1 MSVKIS
7 DNSSLEQSYQT
18 LQPMETNN
26 ALAILGEAKKILDQ
40 LGVVFFL
47 RQGTCLGA
55 IRENGLIPWDDDL
68 DLGSVIGLHGFNE
81 EQVDLVILEFK
92 KLGFSTNLEKYLDY
106 LDVTMMK
113 SNIRIDWTCYRIVDD
128 SIIHFPG
135 VPIPVHLVM
144 KLKEIEFAGGSYLVP
159 NPPEDYLLA
168 KYGPNWKIPKRS
180 GYEKDILAMIPD
192 STNQERHPSIGK
204 NSNSRMTKV
213 RILDE
218 NGEVVKDALVRV
230 AKHGK
235 FRTDEHGYAEF
246 LLPEDNWYSLVINY
260 NSHEEI
266 LYLERL
272 SIGVT
277 YTYKTDLL
285 TKSGRTLVL
294 SKE

>member
-135 VPIPVHLVM
+135 LPIPVHLVI

-204 NSNSRMTKV
+204 NSDSSMTKV
-213 RILDE
+213 RIFDE

-230 AKHGK
+230 AKHGE

>member
-92 KLGFSTNLEKYLDY
+92 KLGFSTNLENYLDY

-144 KLKEIEFAGGSYLVP
+144 QLKEIEFAGGSYLVP

-192 STNQERHPSIGK
+192 GTNQERHPSIGQ
-204 NSNSRMTKV
+204 NLDSRMTKV

-235 FRTDEHGYAEF
+235 FRTDEHGYAWF

>member
-92 KLGFSTNLEKYLDY
+92 KLGFSTNLKKYQDY

-192 STNQERHPSIGK
+192 CTNQERHPSIGK
-204 NSNSRMTKV
+204 NSDSSMTKV

>member
-92 KLGFSTNLEKYLDY
+92 KLGFSTNLEKYQDY

-135 VPIPVHLVM
+135 LPIPVHLVM

-204 NSNSRMTKV
+204 KSDSSMTKI
-213 RILDE
+213 RIFDE

-230 AKHGK
+230 AKHGE

-272 SIGVT
+272 SIGVN

>member
-92 KLGFSTNLEKYLDY
+92 KLDFSTNLEKYQDY

-135 VPIPVHLVM
+135 LPIPVHLVM

-204 NSNSRMTKV
+204 KSDSSMTKI
-213 RILDE
+213 RIFDE

-230 AKHGK
+230 AKHGE

>member
-135 VPIPVHLVM
+135 LPIPVHLVM

-204 NSNSRMTKV
+204 NSDSSMTKV
-213 RILDE
+213 RIFDE

-230 AKHGK
+230 AKHGE

-285 TKSGRTLVL
+285 TRSGRTLVL

>member
-135 VPIPVHLVM
+135 LPIPVHLVM

-204 NSNSRMTKV
+204 NSDSSMTKV
-213 RILDE
+213 RIFDE

-230 AKHGK
+230 AKHGE

-260 NSHEEI
+260 NSREEI

>member
-92 KLGFSTNLEKYLDY
+92 KLGFSTNLEKYQDY

-144 KLKEIEFAGGSYLVP
+144 QLKEIEFAGGSYLVP

-204 NSNSRMTKV
+204 NSDSSMTKV
-213 RILDE
+213 RIFDE

-230 AKHGK
+230 AKHGE

-285 TKSGRTLVL
+285 SKSGRTLVL

>member
-135 VPIPVHLVM
+135 LPIPVQLVM

-159 NPPEDYLLA
+159 NPPDDYLLA

-204 NSNSRMTKV
+204 NSDSSMTKV
-213 RILDE
+213 RIFDE

-230 AKHGK
+230 AKHGE

>member
-135 VPIPVHLVM
+135 LPIPVHLVM

-204 NSNSRMTKV
+204 NSDSSMTKV
-213 RILDE
+213 RIFDE

-230 AKHGK
+230 AKHGE
-235 FRTDEHGYAEF
+235 FRTDEHGYAKF

>member
-204 NSNSRMTKV
+204 NSDSSMTKV
-213 RILDE
+213 RIFDE

-230 AKHGK
+230 AKHGE

>member
-1 MSVKIS
+1 M
-7 DNSSLEQSYQT
+7 
-18 LQPMETNN
+18 
-26 ALAILGEAKKILDQ
+26 DQ
-40 LGVVFFL
+40 LGVIIFL

-92 KLGFSTNLEKYLDY
+92 KLGFSTNLEKYQDY

-192 STNQERHPSIGK
+192 CTNQERHPSIGK
-204 NSNSRMTKV
+204 NSDSSMTKV

-235 FRTDEHGYAEF
+235 FRTDEHGYAKF

>member
-135 VPIPVHLVM
+135 LPIPVHLVM

-204 NSNSRMTKV
+204 NSDSSMTKV
-213 RILDE
+213 RIFDE

-230 AKHGK
+230 AKHGE

>member
-135 VPIPVHLVM
+135 LPIPVHLVM

-204 NSNSRMTKV
+204 NSDSSMTKV
-213 RILDE
+213 RIFDE

-230 AKHGK
+230 AKHGE

-260 NSHEEI
+260 NSHQKI

-277 YTYKTDLL
+277 YNYKTDLL

>member
-135 VPIPVHLVM
+135 LPIPVQLVM

-204 NSNSRMTKV
+204 NSDSSMTKV
-213 RILDE
+213 RIFDE

-230 AKHGK
+230 AKHGE

>member
-144 KLKEIEFAGGSYLVP
+144 QLKEIEFAGGSYLVP

-204 NSNSRMTKV
+204 NSDSSMTKV
-213 RILDE
+213 RIFDE
-218 NGEVVKDALVRV
+218 NGEVIKDALVRV
-230 AKHGK
+230 AKHGE

>member
-135 VPIPVHLVM
+135 LPIPVHLVM

-204 NSNSRMTKV
+204 NSDSSMTKV
-213 RILDE
+213 RIFDE

-230 AKHGK
+230 AKNGK
-235 FRTDEHGYAEF
+235 FRTDEHGYAKF

>member
-92 KLGFSTNLEKYLDY
+92 KLGFSTNLEKYQDY

-144 KLKEIEFAGGSYLVP
+144 QLKEIEFAGGSYLVP

-204 NSNSRMTKV
+204 NSDSSMTKV
-213 RILDE
+213 RIFDE

-230 AKHGK
+230 AKHGE

>member
-40 LGVVFFL
+40 LGGVFFL

-55 IRENGLIPWDDDL
+55 VRENGLIPWDDDL

-135 VPIPVHLVM
+135 LPIPVHLVM

-204 NSNSRMTKV
+204 NSDSSMTKV
-213 RILDE
+213 RIFDE

-230 AKHGK
+230 AKHGE

>member
-135 VPIPVHLVM
+135 LPIPVHLVM

-204 NSNSRMTKV
+204 NSDSSMTKV
-213 RILDE
+213 RIFDE

>member
-92 KLGFSTNLEKYLDY
+92 KLGFSTNLEKYKDY

-135 VPIPVHLVM
+135 VPIPVQLVM
-144 KLKEIEFAGGSYLVP
+144 QLKEIEFAGGSYLVP

-204 NSNSRMTKV
+204 KSTSSMTKV

-266 LYLERL
+266 LYSERL

-285 TKSGRTLVL
+285 SKSGRTLVL

>member
-18 LQPMETNN
+18 LQPMEINN
-26 ALAILGEAKKILDQ
+26 ALAILEEAKKILDQ

-55 IRENGLIPWDDDL
+55 VRENGLIPWDDDL

-92 KLGFSTNLEKYLDY
+92 KLGFSTNLEKYQDY

-159 NPPEDYLLA
+159 NPPED
-168 KYGPNWKIPKRS
+168 
-180 GYEKDILAMIPD
+180 
-192 STNQERHPSIGK
+192 
-204 NSNSRMTKV
+204 
-213 RILDE
+213 
-218 NGEVVKDALVRV
+218 
-230 AKHGK
+230 
-235 FRTDEHGYAEF
+235 
-246 LLPEDNWYSLVINY
+246 
-260 NSHEEI
+260 
-266 LYLERL
+266 
-272 SIGVT
+272 
-277 YTYKTDLL
+277 
-285 TKSGRTLVL
+285 
-294 SKE
+294 

>member
-128 SIIHFPG
+128 GIIHFPG
-135 VPIPVHLVM
+135 LPIPVHLVM

-204 NSNSRMTKV
+204 NSDSSMTKV
-213 RILDE
+213 RIFDE

-230 AKHGK
+230 AKHGE

>member
-135 VPIPVHLVM
+135 LPIPVHLVM

-204 NSNSRMTKV
+204 NSDSSMTKV
-213 RILDE
+213 RIFDE

-230 AKHGK
+230 AKNGK

>member
-68 DLGSVIGLHGFNE
+68 DLGSIIGLHGFNE
-81 EQVDLVILEFK
+81 EQVDQVILEFK
-92 KLGFSTNLEKYLDY
+92 KLDFSTNLEKYQDY

-135 VPIPVHLVM
+135 VPIPVHLV
-144 KLKEIEFAGGSYLVP
+144 KQLKEIEFAGGSYLVP

-204 NSNSRMTKV
+204 NSDSSMTKV
-213 RILDE
+213 RIFDE

-230 AKHGK
+230 AKHGE

>member
-92 KLGFSTNLEKYLDY
+92 KLGFSTNLEKYQDY

-168 KYGPNWKIPKRS
+168 KYGSNWKIPKKS

-192 STNQERHPSIGK
+192 CTNQERHPSIGK
-204 NSNSRMTKV
+204 NSDSSMTKV
-213 RILDE
+213 EYWMKMEKLLKMLWSGSPSME
-218 NGEVVKDALVRV
+218 NLAPMSMDMQS
-230 AKHGK
+230 
-235 FRTDEHGYAEF
+235 FF
-246 LLPEDNWYSLVINY
+246 
-260 NSHEEI
+260 
-266 LYLERL
+266 YLKI
-272 SIGVT
+272 IGT
-277 YTYKTDLL
+277 
-285 TKSGRTLVL
+285 R
-294 SKE
+294 

>member
-81 EQVDLVILEFK
+81 EQADLVILEFK

-135 VPIPVHLVM
+135 LPIPVHLVM

-204 NSNSRMTKV
+204 NSDSSMTKV
-213 RILDE
+213 RIFDE

-230 AKHGK
+230 AKHGE

-260 NSHEEI
+260 NSHQKI

-277 YTYKTDLL
+277 YNYKTDLL